1 MHSKGAGTS
10 GNNVGRLPHTLHRS
24 GPHPQSSSS
33 RAERPVCGALDPYVI
48 PPEKL
53 YLFIDSLNP
62 KVVEALF
69 RSVAGRT
76 TQNELNRIRD
86 FDGFSYYVGR
96 INLRQHEVE
105 ELTASVNL
113 LPAPVPSS
121 TASALRKNADRDPPS
136 AAQDRDGNLVRKAV
150 IEFRLEFRYLNELV
164 SREQETDQNKVTQ
177 IARAVLDKELG
188 LLFSH
193 RSFPSGQEHSLDH
206 LKQNYSLKIYKNEL
220 VLLLPLP
227 ASSGT
232 SSSSSSSTRAAAMS
246 ASTRNALQFYQES
259 QFQWLA
265 RLPATMLK
273 LPLSAYL
280 LAMRAGRLEELPPV
294 YAFHCSSGSEEEGP
308 VETKAGGKKDASS
321 GPPLYNLI
329 DPASKDKI
337 WICAF
342 PRELDSAKD
351 PRLQIVVPI
360 HYDDPLEV
368 TVGQLACQEF
378 QEAQRSVTGSCVP
391 CSFYPHRLLFIQEKT
406 PIPPIQFV
414 VQNMHKLLCLS
425 CKKWIGVGV
434 FPWILF
440 AETTA
445 SSGPDVVAAADDH
458 TATSTAGTARRS
470 ESSFDVLKEHLRNA
484 QARMRIEK
492 NCSSPQ
498 ERDILSLFARE
509 QEAIAGAVDGP
520 RHDHSSNMAVEQQEG
535 VEHEDARLLKRSR
548 KQLEELLSETFSIG
562 VFVFTVHAMDGFLR
576 SPKRVSW
583 LAQYITSVRPFLA
596 MHVKQSKSG
605 IYSRMR
611 GRIRKLQESIN
622 VEN

>member
-1 MHSKGAGTS
+1 MMHSKGAGT
-10 GNNVGRLPHTLHRS
+10 GNNVGRMPHTLHRS
-24 GPHPQSSSS
+24 GPQSSSS
-33 RAERPVCGALDPYVI
+33 RAERPVCGVLDPYVI

-136 AAQDRDGNLVRKAV
+136 AVQDRDGNSVRKAV

-206 LKQNYSLKIYKNEL
+206 LKQNYSLKIYRNEL

-227 ASSGT
+227 ASSSGT
-232 SSSSSSSTRAAAMS
+232 SSSSSASTRAGAIS
-246 ASTRNALQFYQES
+246 ASTRNALQFYHES

-308 VETKAGGKKDASS
+308 VETIKAGGQKDAS
-321 GPPLYNLI
+321 GAPLYQLI

-360 HYDDPLEV
+360 HYEDPLEV

-391 CSFYPHRLLFIQEKT
+391 CSFYPHRLLF
-406 PIPPIQFV
+406 
-414 VQNMHKLLCLS
+414 
-425 CKKWIGVGV
+425 
-434 FPWILF
+434 
-440 AETTA
+440 AETA
-445 SSGPDVVAAADDH
+445 SPGVVAADDH
-458 TATSTAGTARRS
+458 AASAAGAARRS
-470 ESSFDVLKEHLRNA
+470 ESSFDLLKEHLRNA

-509 QEAIAGAVDGP
+509 QEAIAGAVDDP
-520 RHDHSSNMAVEQQEG
+520 RHSSNMAVEQQEE

-548 KQLEELLSETFSIG
+548 KELEELLSETFSIG

-622 VEN
+622 IEN